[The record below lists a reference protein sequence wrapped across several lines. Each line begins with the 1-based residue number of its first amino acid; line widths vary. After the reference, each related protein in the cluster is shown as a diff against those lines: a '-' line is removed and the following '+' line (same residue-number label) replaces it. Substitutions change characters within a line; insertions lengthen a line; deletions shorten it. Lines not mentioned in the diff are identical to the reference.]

1 MHHCFWFFCSLT
13 NFPKATVTKIR
24 VLAPAPYKTL
34 IVSGSRKGGLS
45 KGAFCA
51 KQTFLQG
58 NGLPSAALQGN
69 GLPSA
74 VVTRHPLGLGKSVQ
88 SRTGS
93 AVANPICKCRC
104 HKAGHLQVRVAV
116 GRRSTCV
123 LKEALLNQ
131 GPLGLPQLS
140 KKPWKKKP
148 CFWYTMFKG

>member
-1 MHHCFWFFCSLT
+1 MFAL
-13 NFPKATVTKIR
+13 
-24 VLAPAPYKTL
+24 KTF
-34 IVSGSRKGGLS
+34 ISCYRTAGSRNGGLS

-58 NGLPSAALQGN
+58 NGLPSAVLQGN
-69 GLPSA
+69 GWPSA

-88 SRTGS
+88 SRTGLV
-93 AVANPICKCRC
+93 VANPICKCRC

-131 GPLGLPQLS
+131 GPLGLPQEVLDPRRFLMGS
-140 KKPWKKKP
+140 L
-148 CFWYTMFKG
+148 KGF